1 MIKSLGILGFEISL
15 SWASSGRSHVAL
27 LRVAW
32 TLTGYRRSHNWR
44 NSISSLLAYIFS
56 AVSWRSWLKEKVVLH
71 LLILIKCVRFLGAV
85 YHHPIPSLEVWI
97 SWSPIFKCSIVIIAC
112 PLGFVL
118 GISIH
123 PWSCAAASLISYQ
136 FGNSIVQTSLA
147 LGLIS
152 CLIYLWARLTSCVRI
167 LAISIFSYA
176 NCHILLSCTSWT

>member
-1 MIKSLGILGFEISL
+1 MIKSLSILRFEISL

-27 LRVAW
+27 LGVAW
-32 TLTGYRRSHNWR
+32 TLAGYWRSHNWR

-71 LLILIKCVRFLGAV
+71 LLVLIKCVRFLGAV

-97 SWSPIFKCSIVIIAC
+97 SWSPVFKCSIIIIAC
-112 PLGFVL
+112 SLGFVL

-123 PWSCAAASLISYQ
+123 PWSCAAASLISDQ
-136 FGNSIVQTSLA
+136 FLDAIVQTSLA
-147 LGLIS
+147 LGLIP
-152 CLIYLWARLTSCVRI
+152 CLIYLWARLISCVRI

-176 NCHILLSCTSWT
+176 NCHILLSCTSWA